1 MVMITSLLLA
11 VVGVTLVITLW
22 KRMSH
27 ALQMLQQCH
36 YMNDRFTTWIAGHR
50 LVAFPLPLSIL
61 VVIYWGLI
69 VLTNLS
75 LGISDAILLGGALIV
90 SLLGFGMI
98 KVSSGVSKESKK
110 PLKITA
116 RVWRIIATGVIL
128 MLLILGLGL
137 VMLKAS
143 SGSMIV
149 LQIVGW
155 LLTFN
160 LFAYFLMLGANWINK
175 PMENSIR
182 LGFINDAR
190 RIIKNS
196 SALDVVGV
204 TGSYGKT
211 STKHALNAIL
221 SEQFNT
227 LMTPESYNTPMGITI
242 TIRNYLK
249 PIHSKFIAEMGAY
262 KVGEINELCNIAYPK
277 YGILTSVGPQHLE
290 TFKTID
296 HVKQTK
302 FELIEFLPKDGIGFI
317 NIDDENIRDYY
328 ENKSKGQCTV
338 YTYGINQNADY
349 RAQDIVVSEK
359 GTTFNVVFRD
369 GSIHEFQTKL
379 LGLHNIYNTVA
390 SIALG
395 NELGIPVE
403 KMKVAVRKMKPVTHR
418 LELRRNGNFTIID
431 DAFNSNPVGSKMALE
446 VLGQMSGKRIVLTP
460 GMVDLGVAQYEL
472 NKAFGTYMKDTCDYV
487 ILVGKKQTEPIQQ
500 GLEEVGFAK
509 ENITV
514 AENLTEAFKVMY
526 EVVEPG
532 AFVLIENDLPELFAE

>member
-1 MVMITSLLLA
+1 MA
-11 VVGVTLVITLW
+11 
-22 KRMSH
+22 H
-27 ALQMLQQCH
+27 ALQMLLQCH

-50 LVAFPLPLSIL
+50 LVALPVPLSVLVIAYWVL
-61 VVIYWGLI
+61 VVVSFLFPMPGSILTIGTVVI
-69 VLTNLS
+69 GVLG
-75 LGISDAILLGGALIV
+75 LGI
-90 SLLGFGMI
+90 I
-98 KVSSGVSKESKK
+98 KISSGVSKESKK

-116 RVWRIIATGVIL
+116 RVWRIIATGSIL
-128 MLLILGLGL
+128 MLLIAGLGSFFL
-137 VMLKAS
+137 GANGLMLLS
-143 SGSMIV
+143 
-149 LQIVGW
+149 QIAGW

-160 LFAYFLMLGANWINK
+160 LFAYVVMLLANEINK

-190 RIIKNS
+190 RIVKES
-196 SALDVVGV
+196 PSLDVIGV

-262 KVGEINELCNIAYPK
+262 KVGEINELCEIAYPK
-277 YGILTSVGPQHLE
+277 YGVLTSVGPQHLE

-296 HVKQTK
+296 NVKQTK
-302 FELIEFLPKDGIGFI
+302 FELIEYLPEDGIGFI

-328 ENKSKGQCTV
+328 ENKFSGKCTV
-338 YTYGINQNADY
+338 YTYGIEREADY
-349 RAQDIVVSEK
+349 RAGDIVVSEK
-359 GTTFNVVFRD
+359 GTTFNVTFRD
-369 GSIHEFQTKL
+369 GSVHQFQTKL
-379 LGLHNIYNTVA
+379 LGRHNIYNTVA

-446 VLGQMSGKRIVLTP
+446 VLGQMNGKRIVLTP
-460 GMVDLGVAQYEL
+460 GMVDLGTAQYEL
-472 NKAFGTYMKDTCDYV
+472 NKAFGTYMKDTCDHV
-487 ILVGKKQTEPIQQ
+487 ILVGKKQTEPIQE
-500 GLEEVGFAK
+500 GLKEVGFP
-509 ENITV
+509 EEHVTV

>member
-1 MVMITSLLLA
+1 MALPYIIMGLLA
-11 VVGVTLVITLW
+11 VLSIILCFTLW
-22 KRMSH
+22 GRMKH

-36 YMNDRFTTWIAGHR
+36 YMNDRFTNWIAGHR
-50 LVAFPLPLSIL
+50 LNSFPTVLSVFVIAYWVVIVLSLLMPLSFMTITIPL
-61 VVIYWGLI
+61 LI
-69 VLTNLS
+69 ITAIGAFLSNLTS
-75 LGISDAILLGGALIV
+75 
-90 SLLGFGMI
+90 F
-98 KVSSGVSKESKK
+98 KSKESKL

-116 RVWRIIATGVIL
+116 RVWR
-128 MLLILGLGL
+128 LIGTAVL
-137 VMLKAS
+137 VMLAI
-143 SGSMIV
+143 SGVAMAFV
-149 LQIVGW
+149 PLNLLLQLPGW
-155 LLTFN
+155 VLTFN
-160 LFAYFLMLGANWINK
+160 LFAYMIVLFANKLNK
-175 PMENSIR
+175 PLETQIR

-190 RIIKNS
+190 RIVKS
-196 SALDVVGV
+196 SKDLDVIGV

-242 TIRNYLK
+242 TIRNFLK

-262 KVGEINELCNIAYPK
+262 KVGEINELCEIAYPK
-277 YGILTSVGPQHLE
+277 YGVLTSVGPQHLE

-296 HVKQTK
+296 NVKQTK
-302 FELIEFLPKDGIGFI
+302 FELIEYLPEDGIGFI

-328 ENKSKGQCTV
+328 ENKFSGKCTV
-338 YTYGINQNADY
+338 YTYGIEREADY
-349 RAQDIVVSEK
+349 RAGDIVVSEK
-359 GTTFNVVFRD
+359 GTTFNVTFRD
-369 GSIHEFQTKL
+369 GSVHQFQTKL
-379 LGLHNIYNTVA
+379 LGRHNIYNTVA

-446 VLGQMSGKRIVLTP
+446 VLGQMNGKRIVLTP
-460 GMVDLGVAQYEL
+460 GMVDLGTAQYEL
-472 NKAFGTYMKDTCDYV
+472 NKAFGTYMKDTCDHV
-487 ILVGKKQTEPIQQ
+487 ILVGKKQTEPIQE
-500 GLEEVGFAK
+500 GLKEVGFP
-509 ENITV
+509 EEHVTV

>member
-1 MVMITSLLLA
+1 MGIVLAILLGVLSLVLLW
-11 VVGVTLVITLW
+11 TLW
-22 KRMSH
+22 GRMAH

-50 LVAFPLPLSIL
+50 LVALPVPLSVL
-61 VVIYWGLI
+61 VIAYWALLVISFLFPMPSSVLSIGTIVIDVLGL
-69 VLTNLS
+69 
-75 LGISDAILLGGALIV
+75 
-90 SLLGFGMI
+90 GMI
-98 KVSSGVSKESKK
+98 KISSGVSKESKK

-116 RVWRIIATGVIL
+116 RVCRIIATGSIL
-128 MLLILGLGL
+128 MLLIAGLGSL
-137 VMLKAS
+137 FLKAS
-143 SGSMIV
+143 GIMLLS
-149 LQIVGW
+149 QITGW

-160 LFAYFLMLGANWINK
+160 LFAYLLMLLANQLNK

-182 LGFINDAR
+182 LSFINDAR
-190 RIIKNS
+190 RIVKES
-196 SALDVVGV
+196 PSLDVIGV

-262 KVGEINELCNIAYPK
+262 KVGEINELCEIAYPK
-277 YGILTSVGPQHLE
+277 YGVLTSVGPQHLE
-290 TFKTID
+290 TFKSID
-296 HVKQTK
+296 NVKQTK
-302 FELIEFLPKDGIGFI
+302 FELIEYLPEDGIGFI

-328 ENKSKGQCTV
+328 ENKFSGKCTV
-338 YTYGINQNADY
+338 YTYGIEREADY
-349 RAQDIVVSEK
+349 RASDIMVSEK
-359 GTTFNVVFRD
+359 GTTFNVTFRD
-369 GSIHEFQTKL
+369 GSVHQFQTKL
-379 LGLHNIYNTVA
+379 LGRHNIYNTVA

-403 KMKVAVRKMKPVTHR
+403 KMQVAVRKMKPVTHR

-446 VLGQMSGKRIVLTP
+446 VLGQMNGKRIVLTP
-460 GMVDLGVAQYEL
+460 GMVDLGTAQFEL

-487 ILVGKKQTEPIQQ
+487 ILVGKKQTEPIQE
-500 GLEEVGFAK
+500 GLKEVGFP
-509 ENITV
+509 EDQMTV